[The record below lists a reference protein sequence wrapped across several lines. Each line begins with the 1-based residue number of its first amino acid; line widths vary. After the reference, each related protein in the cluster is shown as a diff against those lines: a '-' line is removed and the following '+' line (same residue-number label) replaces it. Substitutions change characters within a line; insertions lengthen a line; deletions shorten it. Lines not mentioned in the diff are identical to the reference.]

1 MKTLDYL
8 NLDNKSV
15 TNVVAALQN
24 LLADFQVY
32 YTYLRGF
39 HWEIK
44 GRGFFVLHE
53 KFENM
58 YDDAAAKVDEIAE
71 RILMLGGTPENKF
84 SNYLKVARIPEV
96 SGVSCSSEAVENVLS
111 TYKHFISEE
120 RKLIALAEEAN
131 DVVTADMLTSYLK
144 EQEKMVWML
153 VAFSTRHCEHHSCE
167 TK

>member
-8 NLDNKSV
+8 NLNEVKV
-15 TNVVAALQN
+15 ANVVASLQN

-32 YTYLRGF
+32 YTNLRGF

-53 KFENM
+53 KFESM
-58 YDDAAAKVDEIAE
+58 YDDAAAKIDEIAE
-71 RILMLGGTPENKF
+71 RILMLGGTPENRF

-96 SGVSCSSEAVENVLS
+96 SGVSTSRDSVDNILS
-111 TYKHFISEE
+111 TYKHFMAEE
-120 RKLIALAEEAN
+120 RKLIDFANEAN
-131 DVVTADMLTSYLK
+131 DVVTADLLTGYLK

-153 VAFSTRHCEHHSCE
+153 IAFSTKNCCE

>member
-15 TNVVAALQN
+15 NNVVAALQN

-32 YTYLRGF
+32 YTNLRGF

-53 KFENM
+53 KFESM

-71 RILMLGGTPENKF
+71 RILTLGGTPENKF
-84 SNYLKVARIPEV
+84 SGYLKIARIPEV
-96 SGVSCSSEAVENVLS
+96 SGVSTSREAVENVLG
-111 TYKHFISEE
+111 TYKHFIAEE
-120 RKLIALAEEAN
+120 RKLIDLANEAN
-131 DVVTADMLTSYLK
+131 DAVTADMLTGYLK
-144 EQEKMVWML
+144 EQEKMIWML
-153 VAFSTRHCEHHSCE
+153 VAFSTHSCE
-167 TK
+167 HK

>member
-8 NLDNKSV
+8 NLNEARV
-15 TNVVAALQN
+15 ANVVTALQN

-32 YTYLRGF
+32 YTNLRGF

-53 KFENM
+53 KFESM

-84 SNYLKVARIPEV
+84 SNYLKTTRIHEV
-96 SGVSCSSEAVENVLS
+96 SGVSTSHEAVENILS
-111 TYKHFISEE
+111 TYKHFIAEE
-120 RKLIALAEEAN
+120 RKLIKLAEEAN
-131 DVVTADMLTSYLK
+131 DVVTADLLTGYLK
-144 EQEKMVWML
+144 EQEKMIWML
-153 VAFSTRHCEHHSCE
+153 VSFNTRNYDH
-167 TK
+167 K